1 MLPDFTTPGQE
12 EHMFCPECGKETPA
26 SAKFCT
32 HCGAKLQATGTAQQP
47 GLIPL
52 NAAEPMTFGQSIK
65 TCLSKYAD
73 FKGRAGRPE
82 YWWFFLFCLLLGWAG
97 GIIDHSGTLTGF
109 INLALLLPSLAAA
122 TRRLHDTGRSGW
134 WQLLSL
140 TVIGLIPLFYWLA
153 CRGNEE
159 GERFEGRGG

>member
-1 MLPDFTTPGQE
+1 
-12 EHMFCPECGKETPA
+12 MFCPECGKETPA
-26 SAKFCT
+26 SARFCS
-32 HCGAKLQATGTAQQP
+32 HCGASLAATGAIAQTA
-47 GLIPL
+47 LILPS
-52 NAAEPMTFGQSIK
+52 ADDSMSFGQSIH

-82 YWWFFLFCLLLGWAG
+82 YWWFFLFCLLLGWGAG
-97 GIIDHSGTLTGF
+97 LIDRSGTLAGV
-109 INLALLLPSLAAA
+109 INLAFLLPSLAAA

-153 CRGNEE
+153 CSGNEK
-159 GERFEGRGG
+159 GERFEVRGR

>member
-1 MLPDFTTPGQE
+1 
-12 EHMFCPECGKETPA
+12 MFCPECGKETPDN
-26 SAKFCT
+26 AKFCT
-32 HCGAKLQATGTAQQP
+32 HCGANLQAAGTTPQP

-52 NAAEPMTFGQSIK
+52 NAAEPMSFGQSIK

-82 YWWFFLFCLLLGWAG
+82 YWWFVLFGSLLVWGAQL
-97 GIIDHSGTLTGF
+97 IDRSGKLSSL
-109 INLALLLPSLAAA
+109 INLAVLLPSVAAA

-140 TVIGLIPLFYWLA
+140 TVIGLIPLF
-153 CRGNEE
+153 
-159 GERFEGRGG
+159 